1 MENERK
7 IDMSGP
13 EMVSLAGSLAIC
25 ISKKFEK
32 EDLHKL
38 RLFFATLSSNL
49 AIIEA
54 EGKHRYYEDKN
65 NK

>member
-1 MENERK
+1 MENNRK
-7 IDMSGP
+7 IEMSGT

-25 ISKKFEK
+25 LSNKFEK

-38 RLFFATLSSNL
+38 RLFFSTLSSNL

-54 EGKHRYYEDKN
+54 EGKYR
-65 NK
+65 NKPWE